1 MSRHPVLKAT
11 EAVHNAVFQLPDCGC
26 RGLFARALA
35 STAHYCGEPPMD
47 EQTESGTQPRRGRR
61 ATGRTGPDP
70 VDIHVGKR
78 IRLRRLSL
86 GMKQTELGAALGL
99 SFQQVQKY
107 EHGSN
112 RVSAPALYRLSN
124 TLGVPVSFFF
134 DGLPSSPRTSSF
146 PAEDPLL
153 VRGDGLDLLRRYLSL
168 PMAIRKRVA
177 ALLFSLTDGQPGE

>member
-1 MSRHPVLKAT
+1 
-11 EAVHNAVFQLPDCGC
+11 
-26 RGLFARALA
+26 
-35 STAHYCGEPPMD
+35 MD
-47 EQTESGTQPRRGRR
+47 EQTASGSPRRKGRR
-61 ATGRTGPDP
+61 ATGRADPDP

-78 IRLRRLSL
+78 IRQRRLSL
-86 GMKQTELGAALGL
+86 GMNQTDLGVALGL

-107 EHGSN
+107 EHGAN

-134 DGLPSSPRTSSF
+134 DGLPNGHRAPLF

-153 VRGDGLDLLRRYLSL
+153 ARGDGLDLLRRYLSL